1 MTKHKIAALLLAAA
15 FLVFSVF
22 GCSALKEDP
31 GLVIDAEGTL
41 RVHYI
46 DVGQGD
52 CTLIQTPDNKN
63 ILIDT
68 GNPENYETINTYL
81 RAQKVEKLD
90 VMLITHPHSD
100 HMGSAEKI
108 LKNHTVESIY
118 LPKVA
123 HNTQLFESFMKSV
136 SEKGLKA
143 NAAHAG
149 VHIPAGDALS
159 IELFSPVEGK
169 SYTELNDYSPITKVT
184 YGDTSFLFT
193 GDGEAEDEQD
203 AVAQAGL
210 NLKSDVLKV
219 GHHGSDTSTGELFL
233 SIVNPQY
240 AVISVGRD
248 NAYGH
253 PNKSTMSKLKNK
265 TVFRTDQE
273 GNVVAISNGQG
284 ISFITQ
290 NSGTLEETTAPTAEA
305 SVTPA
310 DAAIYIGNKKTKKF
324 HLSKCSGLPKAEN
337 QTIFE
342 TRDDAVSQGYT
353 PCGTC
358 RP

>member
-1 MTKHKIAALLLAAA
+1 MTKHKILGLLLTAV
-15 FLVFSVF
+15 FLAFSVF

-31 GLVIDAEGTL
+31 GLAIDAEGTL
-41 RVHYI
+41 RIHYI

-52 CTLIQTPDNKN
+52 CALIQTPDNQN

-68 GNPENYETINTYL
+68 GNPEDYEAINTYL
-81 RAQKVEKLD
+81 KAQKVEKLNA
-90 VMLITHPHSD
+90 MLITHPHSD

-108 LKNHTVESIY
+108 LKNHTVESVY

-123 HNTQLFESFMKSV
+123 HNTQLFENFMKAM

-143 NAAHAG
+143 NAAYAG
-149 VHIPAGDALS
+149 VSIPAGEAVS
-159 IELFSPVEGK
+159 IELFSPLEGK
-169 SYTELNDYSPITKVT
+169 SYAELNDYSPITRVA

-193 GDGEAEDEQD
+193 GDGEDEDEQD
-203 AVAQAGL
+203 AAAQAGL
-210 NLKSDVLKV
+210 KLKSDVLKV

-233 SIVNPQY
+233 SLVNPQY

-253 PNKSTMSKLKNK
+253 PSKDTLNKLNGK

-273 GNVVAISNGQG
+273 GNVVAISDGQG

-290 NSGTLEETTAPTAEA
+290 ASGKLETAVSSAESPA
-305 SVTPA
+305 GPA
-310 DAAIYIGNKKTKKF
+310 DTIVYIGNIKTKKF
-324 HLSKCSGLPKAEN
+324 HLPSCSGLPKADN
-337 QTIFE
+337 QTTFA
-342 TRDDAVSQGYT
+342 TRDGAVEQGYT
-353 PCGTC
+353 PCGIC
-358 RP
+358 KP